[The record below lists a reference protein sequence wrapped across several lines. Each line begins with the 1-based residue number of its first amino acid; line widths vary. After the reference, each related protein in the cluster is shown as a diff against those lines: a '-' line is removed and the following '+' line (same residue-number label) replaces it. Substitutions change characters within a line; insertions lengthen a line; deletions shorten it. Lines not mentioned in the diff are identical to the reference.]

1 MTDEQ
6 YAHLFSVRRSI
17 RYHSKREA
25 YYSRSHYVA
34 TVVNFVAGTGAVIA
48 ALQNLQSPATVIT
61 LSALVSAVSAV
72 DIISNNARKS
82 WLHSDLRKQFINLE
96 AQQLKLDVTSN
107 ETMPA
112 LMSKRLKIEADEPP
126 VHRALDI
133 ICHNELITALGID
146 EKEKGSLPLYKK
158 LTANWFLW

>member
-6 YAHLFSVRRSI
+6 YEHLFSVRRSI

-48 ALQNLQSPATVIT
+48 ALQNLESPTTVIA
-61 LSALVSAVSAV
+61 LSALISAVSAV

-96 AQQLKLDVTSN
+96 AQQLRLDVTSN
-107 ETMPA
+107 EILPT
-112 LMSKRLKIEADEPP
+112 LMSKRLKIEAEEPP

-133 ICHNELITALGID
+133 ICHNELVIALGMND
-146 EKEKGSLPLYKK
+146 DAKGEISIFKR
-158 LTANWFLW
+158 LTAQWFLW